1 MKTKF
6 KLDNP
11 GQLALPS
18 GTANAYDAIYII
30 AEALKIAGSFDRT
43 KMRDAL
49 YKVKYDGIIAKYD
62 PAFEK
67 TVERHDSILPTPL
80 QAARLS
86 QGLSDGG
93 RADALRDEVEATAP
107 VAIASRSRSIARWTD
122 PARPSGRGV

>member
-11 GQLALPS
+11 GQIALPS

-49 YKVKYDGIIAKYD
+49 YKVKYKGITANFD

-67 TVERHDSILPTPL
+67 TAERHDSILPSQYRLLAYHKGHLTAVDQTPY
-80 QAARLS
+80 A
-86 QGLSDGG
+86 
-93 RADALRDEVEATAP
+93 VKK
-107 VAIASRSRSIARWTD
+107 
-122 PARPSGRGV
+122 